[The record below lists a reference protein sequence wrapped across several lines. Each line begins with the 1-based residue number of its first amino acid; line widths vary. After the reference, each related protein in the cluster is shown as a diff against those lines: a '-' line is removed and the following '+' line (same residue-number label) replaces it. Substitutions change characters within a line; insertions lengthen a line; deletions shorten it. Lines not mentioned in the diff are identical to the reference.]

1 LSPKISGLKSK
12 LQVFQYFL
20 LLAIG
25 IFLCWLFFRNFSFS
39 ELIAALETGN
49 FSWFY
54 LVMLTTTLV
63 YVIRTLRWQMLIKAT
78 GYSASF
84 LSTYSAL
91 SISYFVSLVIPRL
104 GEITRCLSVKRQ
116 HRIPFMQLLGTVIIE
131 RVIDIISLMA
141 MLLLTLL
148 LQFDHI
154 MEFVKENVFQ
164 PIYQGIVVKII
175 AGNGIIIMVTFVVL
189 FIATALF
196 FYFRK
201 YIREKSPK
209 LIVQFVEGLKQG
221 IISISRLQQKKLF
234 IFYTILIWLG
244 YYFMTYFWFF
254 VFRETSIL
262 GWGACLSIVSI
273 GSIGRSV
280 PIQGGGMGAYHF
292 LVTQVV
298 ILYGVTEVFG
308 KTLATCIHGGQV
320 FFTFVM
326 GLVGLIIFFVS
337 YWRRK

>member
-1 LSPKISGLKSK
+1 VKSK
-12 LQVFQYFL
+12 LQVVQYFF
-20 LLAIG
+20 LLAVGLI
-25 IFLCWLFFRNFSFS
+25 LCWLFFRNFNFS
-39 ELIAALETGN
+39 ELKTALANGN

-54 LVMLTTTLV
+54 MVMLTTLVV

-78 GYSASF
+78 GHLTSF
-84 LSTYSAL
+84 HNAFAAL
-91 SISYFVSLVIPRL
+91 SISYFVSLIIPRL
-104 GEITRCLSVKRQ
+104 GEVTRCLSIKRQ
-116 HRIPFMQLLGTVIIE
+116 HPVPFMQLLGTVIIE
-131 RVIDIISLMA
+131 RVIDIISLMI

-154 MEFVKENVFQ
+154 IEFMTDNIFHPFYE
-164 PIYQGIVVKII
+164 GIVVKII
-175 AGNGIIIMVTFVVL
+175 AGNKVTIVVTLTVLGII
-189 FIATALF
+189 TALF

-209 LIVQFVEGLKQG
+209 LVLQFMEGLKQG
-221 IISISRLQQKKLF
+221 IISVSKLDQKKLF
-234 IFYTILIWLG
+234 ILYTILIWVG

-254 VFRETSIL
+254 VFKETTVL

-273 GSIGRSV
+273 GTIGRSV

-298 ILYGVTEVFG
+298 ILYGVSEAFG

-320 FFTFVM
+320 F
-326 GLVGLIIFFVS
+326 LRS
-337 YWRRK
+337 QWA